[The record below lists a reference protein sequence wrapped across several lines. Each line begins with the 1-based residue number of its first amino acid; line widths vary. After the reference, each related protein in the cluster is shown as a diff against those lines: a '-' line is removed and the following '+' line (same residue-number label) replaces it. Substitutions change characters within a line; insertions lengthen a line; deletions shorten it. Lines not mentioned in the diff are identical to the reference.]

1 MKIVSG
7 FETHSNSILTEG
19 KGNMA
24 IYSSSNKWKPVSH
37 MPIKRIGIVYCTST
51 QTAAGRETEKLADC
65 EVVEVANAVQAALQ
79 AHGYQAELVNLDPDQ
94 IDDLCRFDWIFNLA
108 ESIYGY
114 PLADFQ
120 VAQQME
126 KLGIKFTGSGSKTL
140 KTCLD
145 KAAAKCELLRNGIGT
160 PAFEVF
166 QPGSY
171 ILNLLRYPL
180 FVKPVH
186 EDGSI
191 GIQNDSIVHN
201 NAELKHQVEKIHQMY
216 HQAALVEQY
225 IDGRDITASVIGNGE
240 QAVVLPLSEIT
251 YPQQLGPKFLTFQ
264 GKWVNDSLDYQ
275 VSRAQCP
282 SLLPPQTENIMK
294 DIALRAYNALGCR
307 DYARV
312 DFRLRG
318 KCPFVLEVN
327 PNPCINPDD
336 SGFVRSGNAA
346 GFSYANLVNKILE
359 NAVYNSLCPI
369 ENRYLDV
376 LNYQTA
382 S

>member
-1 MKIVSG
+1 MVNISL
-7 FETHSNSILTEG
+7 F
-19 KGNMA
+19 
-24 IYSSSNKWKPVSH
+24 NKLKQAPRLPVE
-37 MPIKRIGIVYCTST
+37 KVGIIYCTSA
-51 QTAAGRETEKLADC
+51 QTADGRETEKLADC
-65 EVVEVANAVQAALQ
+65 EVIEVAHAVQAALLEN
-79 AHGYQAELVNLDPDQ
+79 GYQTELVDLDPGQ
-94 IDDLCRFDWIFNLA
+94 IGDLRRFDWVFNLA

-126 KLGIKFTGSGSKTL
+126 KMDIKFTGSGSRTL
-140 KTCLD
+140 RICLD
-145 KAAAKCELLRNGIGT
+145 KAATKCELLRNGIGT

-166 QPGSY
+166 QPGLY
-171 ILNLLRYPL
+171 ILNLLKYPL

-201 NAELKHQVEKIHQMY
+201 DTELKHQVEKIHQVY

-225 IDGRDITASVIGNGE
+225 VDGRDITASVIGNGE

-251 YPQQLGPKFLTFQ
+251 YPEQLGPKFLTFQ
-264 GKWVNDSLDYQ
+264 GKWVNESLDYQ

-282 SLLPPQTENIMK
+282 SLLPLQTEYLIK

-336 SGFVRSGNAA
+336 SGFVRSGKAA
-346 GFSYANLVNKILE
+346 GFSYADLVVNILE
-359 NAVYNSLCPI
+359 NAVNNSLCPI
-369 ENRYLDV
+369 DPGYLDV
-376 LNYQTA
+376 LNYQDA